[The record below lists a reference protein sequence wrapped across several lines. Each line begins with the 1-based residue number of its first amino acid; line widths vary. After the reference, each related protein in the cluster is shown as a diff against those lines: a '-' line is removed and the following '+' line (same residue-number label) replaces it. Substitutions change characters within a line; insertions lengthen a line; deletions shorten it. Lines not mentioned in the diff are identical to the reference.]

1 MTWRPHPL
9 PPVPEATATIVKAA
23 FPKGHLYVDLRT
35 EFGTLYAQDL
45 FADLYADRGH
55 PVEVAP
61 WRLALVMVMQYI
73 AGLTDRQAADAV
85 RRCIDWKYAL
95 SLELTDAGFDFTLL
109 HDFRERLLA
118 HDATQR
124 LLDTF
129 LAACKARGWI
139 KARGTQRTD
148 STHVLAAIRTLHRLE
163 RVLETLR
170 AALNQLS
177 QADAAWVQRHVPV
190 AWYERYGPRAD
201 SMRLPQEASKRDA
214 LAMQIGAEGYA
225 LLDSLF
231 GNEGACPL
239 RQLPRLESLR
249 QVWGQQYYRCT
260 EPGMEAVRWRGP
272 DERPPAALQIQSPY
286 ALEARY
292 STKRDTQWVGY
303 KTHLSETC
311 DDGYPDLITQALT
324 TPATTPDCVM
334 GPVIQQDLAQRALL
348 PGTHILDSGYVD
360 AEFLASAQHLH
371 HSDVIGPP
379 FGSYSR
385 QHCAGQGYG
394 VEAFTLAWAAQQAR
408 CPQGHPSVK
417 WTPGHDMRGGP
428 VVRIRFDTATCRAC
442 AVRSACTWAKEAPR
456 QLTVRPQA
464 QHVAMQ
470 AARQR
475 QETAEFK
482 AQYALRAGVEST
494 LSQGVR
500 RFDLRRSRYIG
511 LARTHLQQ
519 TLNATTMNV
528 VRIIAWL
535 KGRAC
540 GAPSRKGGHFARLT
554 PNPSSKQTLA
564 CAGAHEPTE
573 SVGAGFAMVR
583 QVSDAVVE
591 DRLEII
597 EA

>member
-1 MTWRPHPL
+1 MTWRLHPL
-9 PPVPEATATIVKAA
+9 PPVPEATAAVVQAA
-23 FPKGHLYVDLRT
+23 FPKGNLYVDLRK
-35 EFGTLYAQDL
+35 EFGTLYADQD
-45 FADLYADRGH
+45 FTDLSPPVGR
-55 PVEVAP
+55 PVEGAP

-73 AGLTDRQAADAV
+73 EGLTNRQAADAV

-95 SLELTDAGFDFTLL
+95 SLELTDAGFHFTLL
-109 HDFRERLLA
+109 HDFRERLLT
-118 HDATQR
+118 HDGVQR

-129 LAACKARGWI
+129 LAACKARGWL

-148 STHVLAAIRTLHRLE
+148 STPVLAAIRTLHRLE

-190 AWYERYGPRAD
+190 AWSERYGPRAD
-201 SMRLPQEASKRDA
+201 SMRLPKEASKRDA
-214 LAMQIGAEGYA
+214 LAVQLGAEGYA
-225 LLDSLF
+225 LLDAIF
-231 GNEGACPL
+231 GQEDARHL
-239 RQLPRLESLR
+239 RQLPRLEILR
-249 QVWGQQYYRCT
+249 QVWVQQYYRCT
-260 EPGMEAVRWRGP
+260 EPGMEAVRWRGSAA
-272 DERPPAALQIQSPY
+272 RPPAALQIQSPY
-286 ALEARY
+286 ELEARY

-311 DDGYPDLITQALT
+311 DDGYPDLITQVLT

-334 GPVIQQDLAQRALL
+334 GPAIELDLATRDLL
-348 PGTHILDSGYVD
+348 PGTHLLDSGYVD
-360 AEFLASAQHLH
+360 AEFLASAQHRH
-371 HSDVIGPP
+371 HIDVIGPP

-385 QHCAGQGYG
+385 QHRAGQGYG
-394 VEAFTLAWAAQQAR
+394 IDAFTLDWAAQQAR

-442 AVRSACTWAKEAPR
+442 AVRSACTWAPEAPR

-500 RFDLRRSRYIG
+500 RFDLRRSRYSG

-519 TLNATTMNV
+519 TLNATAMNV
-528 VRIIAWL
+528 VRIIDWL
-535 KGRAC
+535 KGRS
-540 GAPSRKGGHFARLT
+540 GIHGSG
-554 PNPSSKQTLA
+554 
-564 CAGAHEPTE
+564 
-573 SVGAGFAMVR
+573 
-583 QVSDAVVE
+583 
-591 DRLEII
+591 
-597 EA
+597 